1 MGKLLNTL
9 AKIGL
14 VELND
19 NERPA
24 LGEDEPPLEA
34 AAHDP
39 LLQEQT
45 LAEAPETEPLG
56 RNRAPASSQDS
67 DQAGIEGRSFEE
79 IYRHAQ
85 IPASSYPAEKL
96 LKLLDGLRTLDP
108 ATRKAAVMAMDAADE
123 EWRIEDAVSDAQHKI
138 EALQEAGAALVGVV
152 AQAESKTRA
161 DLDAQERYQQEASAS
176 LRRQITELE
185 ALLEQEFNKIADE
198 KALIQARLQQ
208 TREACARETHRYTH
222 EITRLKEILDSFGK
236 AVPSHAP
243 PSSSTT
249 K

>member
-1 MGKLLNTL
+1 VGKLLKTL

-24 LGEDEPPLEA
+24 LGENETPLEAA

-39 LLQEQT
+39 LLQEH
-45 LAEAPETEPLG
+45 AEAPETEPLG
-56 RNRAPASSQDS
+56 QNRTPARSQDS
-67 DQAGIEGRSFEE
+67 DQASIEGRSFEE

-123 EWRIEDAVSDAQHKI
+123 EWRMEDAVSDAQHKI
-138 EALQEAGAALVGVV
+138 EALQEAGAALVQVV
-152 AQAESKTRA
+152 AQAESKTRV

-176 LRRQITELE
+176 IRRQITELE
-185 ALLEQEFNKIADE
+185 ALLEQELNKIADE

-208 TREACARETHRYTH
+208 TREACVRETHRYTH
-222 EITRLKEILDSFGK
+222 EITRLKEILESFGK

-243 PSSSTT
+243 PSSSAT

>member
-1 MGKLLNTL
+1 VGKLLKTL

-19 NERPA
+19 NEHTA
-24 LGEDEPPLEA
+24 LGEENESPLEA
-34 AAHDP
+34 TAHDP
-39 LLQEQT
+39 LLQEH
-45 LAEAPETEPLG
+45 AEAPETESSD

-79 IYRHAQ
+79 IYYHAQ

-96 LKLLDGLRTLDP
+96 LKLLDGLRALDP
-108 ATRKAAVMAMDAADE
+108 ATRKAAVTAMDAADE
-123 EWRIEDAVSDAQHKI
+123 EWRMEDAVSDAQHKI
-138 EALQEAGAALVGVV
+138 EALQEAGAALVQVV

-176 LRRQITELE
+176 IRRQIAELE
-185 ALLEQEFNKIADE
+185 ALLEQELNKVADE

-208 TREACARETHRYTH
+208 IREACARETHRYTQ

-243 PSSSTT
+243 PSSSNP